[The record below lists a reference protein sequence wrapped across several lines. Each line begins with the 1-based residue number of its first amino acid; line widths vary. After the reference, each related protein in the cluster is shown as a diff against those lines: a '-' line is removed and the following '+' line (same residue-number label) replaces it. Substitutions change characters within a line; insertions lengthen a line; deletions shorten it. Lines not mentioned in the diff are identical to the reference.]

1 MTDGLDIQTTSAGTL
16 ILDEGKA
23 ARTAS
28 GESHAITSLGGLTA
42 LRVEVDVKEV
52 SGMTLGVDPETK
64 EEVEVGPPGL
74 IVMVEETLDGTN
86 WNEIGRL
93 PPPPSRPTQRQRL
106 IRRVDRQTIVLGGP
120 LAETIRLRWIIRG
133 IDVVNVETGELEPGK
148 LVSPLFRFSVT
159 SPLCHSG
166 A

>member
-1 MTDGLDIQTTSAGTL
+1 MTDGLDIQTTSTGTL
-16 ILDEGKA
+16 ILDEGEA

-74 IVMVEETLDGTN
+74 IVMVEERLDGTN
-86 WNEIGRL
+86 WNEIGRVPA
-93 PPPPSRPTQRQRL
+93 PPPPQPTQPQ
-106 IRRVDRQTIVLGGP
+106 
-120 LAETIRLRWIIRG
+120 
-133 IDVVNVETGELEPGK
+133 
-148 LVSPLFRFSVT
+148 
-159 SPLCHSG
+159 
-166 A
+166 

>member
-42 LRVEVDVKEV
+42 LRVVVDVTEV
-52 SGMTLGVDPETK
+52 SGRTLGVNPETK
-64 EEVEVGPPGL
+64 EEEEVGPPGL
-74 IVMVEETLDGTN
+74 IVVVEETLDGTN
-86 WNEIGRL
+86 WKEVGRL
-93 PPPPSRPTQRQRL
+93 PPLPSQPTQRQRL

-133 IDVVNVETGELEPGK
+133 IDVENVETGEQEPGK

-159 SPLCHSG
+159 SPPCWSD

>member
-42 LRVEVDVKEV
+42 LRVEVDVQEV
-52 SGMTLGVDPETK
+52 SGMTLGVDPESK

-74 IVMVEETLDGTN
+74 IVVVEETLDGTN

-93 PPPPSRPTQRQRL
+93 PPSRPTQRQRL
-106 IRRVDRQTIVLGGP
+106 ITDVDRQTIVLGGP

-133 IDVVNVETGELEPGK
+133 LDVENVETGELEPGK
-148 LVSPLFRFSVT
+148 LVSPLFRFSIT
-159 SPLCHSG
+159 SPPCWSDS
-166 A
+166 

>member
-42 LRVEVDVKEV
+42 LRVEVDVQEV
-52 SGMTLGVDPETK
+52 SGMTLGVDPESK

-74 IVMVEETLDGTN
+74 IVVVEETLDGTN

-93 PPPPSRPTQRQRL
+93 PPSRPTQRQRL
-106 IRRVDRQTIVLGGP
+106 ITDVDRQTIVLGGP

-133 IDVVNVETGELEPGK
+133 LDVENVETGELEPGK
-148 LVSPLFRFSVT
+148 VVSPLFRFSIT
-159 SPLCHSG
+159 SPPCWSDS
-166 A
+166 

>member
-1 MTDGLDIQTTSAGTL
+1 MTDGLDIQTTSTGTL
-16 ILDEGKA
+16 ILDEGTA

-42 LRVEVDVKEV
+42 LRVEVDVQEV
-52 SGMTLGVDPETK
+52 SGMTLGVDPESK

-74 IVMVEETLDGTN
+74 IVVVEETLDGTN

-93 PPPPSRPTQRQRL
+93 PTSRPTQRQRL
-106 IRRVDRQTIVLGGP
+106 ITDVDRQTIVLSGP

-133 IDVVNVETGELEPGK
+133 LDVENVETGELEPGK
-148 LVSPLFRFSVT
+148 LVSPLFRFSIT
-159 SPLCHSG
+159 SPPCWSD

>member
-1 MTDGLDIQTTSAGTL
+1 MTDGLDRLATSAGTL
-16 ILDEGKA
+16 ILVEEA

-28 GESHAITSLGGLTA
+28 GESHAITSLGGWTA
-42 LRVEVDVKEV
+42 LPVVDVTEV

-74 IVMVEETLDGTN
+74 IVVVEERLDGTN
-86 WNEIGRL
+86 WNEIGRVPA
-93 PPPPSRPTQRQRL
+93 PPPQPTQPQDL
-106 IRRVDRQTIVLGGP
+106 ITDVTRRTIALGGP
-120 LAETIRLRWIIRG
+120 LTETIRLRWIIRG
-133 IDVVNVETGELEPGK
+133 LDVKNVETGEREPGK

-159 SPLCHSG
+159 SPLCHPG

>member
-1 MTDGLDIQTTSAGTL
+1 MTDGLDRLATSAGTL
-16 ILDEGKA
+16 ILVEEA

-28 GESHAITSLGGLTA
+28 GESHAITSLGGWTA
-42 LRVEVDVKEV
+42 LPVVDVTEV

-64 EEVEVGPPGL
+64 EEVEFGPPGL
-74 IVMVEETLDGTN
+74 IVVVEETLDGTN

-106 IRRVDRQTIVLGGP
+106 ITDVDRQTIVLGGP

-133 IDVVNVETGELEPGK
+133 IDVENLETGELEPGK
-148 LVSPLFRFSVT
+148 LVSPLFRFSIT
-159 SPLCHSG
+159 SPPCWSD